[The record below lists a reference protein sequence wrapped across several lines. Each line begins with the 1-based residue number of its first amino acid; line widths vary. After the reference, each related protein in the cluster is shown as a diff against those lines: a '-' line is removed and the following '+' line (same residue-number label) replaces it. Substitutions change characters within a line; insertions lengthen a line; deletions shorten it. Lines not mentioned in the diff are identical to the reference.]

1 MRTNHGQEVDEKMD
15 SRLGELFD
23 DLLDSAAALR
33 NPMHDQSL
41 GKTMEGLLPNLD
53 PLQTGLI
60 LPQSLF
66 SLLFFLPFDFI
77 VCLFYLLNMIRYS
90 RLVLCKFRICMCD
103 RFEKSLVDS
112 LGSR

>member
-1 MRTNHGQEVDEKMD
+1 MIGGTSVLRTNHGQEVDEKLD

-53 PLQTGLI
+53 PLQTGLLLLI
-60 LPQSLF
+60 IFAISIHLPIIV
-66 SLLFFLPFDFI
+66 SLLFRLI
-77 VCLFYLLNMIRYS
+77 LFRYS
-90 RLVLCKFRICMCD
+90 RLVLC
-103 RFEKSLVDS
+103 
-112 LGSR
+112 